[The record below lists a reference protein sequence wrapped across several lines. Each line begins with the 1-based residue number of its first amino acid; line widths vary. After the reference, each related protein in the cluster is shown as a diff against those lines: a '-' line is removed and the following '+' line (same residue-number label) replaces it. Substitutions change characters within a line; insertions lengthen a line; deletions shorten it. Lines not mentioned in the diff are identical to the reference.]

1 VNLVDDNFLVQQT
14 LQGNKNAFRF
24 LVLRYQKPIFK
35 ILGTLIYD
43 SAQVEEIAQE
53 TFLRAYKSLSS
64 FDASLGASFS
74 TWLFTIA
81 RNLAFNALEKRKV
94 RQANQQVVEQLQGEL
109 QEELQQR
116 ADASDPSEEFE
127 KRRKSGAVREAIEK
141 LPADFRLAVVLSCL
155 EGHSITEIAQI
166 EGCSEGTVKSRI
178 FRGKQQLRKLLIPIL
193 GENYENGV

>member
-1 VNLVDDNFLVQQT
+1 MDDNFLVQQT

-35 ILGTLIYD
+35 ILGTLIFD
-43 SAQVEEIAQE
+43 ASQVEEIAQD
-53 TFLRAYKSLSS
+53 TFLRAYKSLAT
-64 FDASLGASFS
+64 FDPSRGVSFS

-94 RQANQQVVEQLQGEL
+94 RQTHHHVLEEQQEDLQ
-109 QEELQQR
+109 ELQQHFDGSDR
-116 ADASDPSEEFE
+116 SDPGEELDR
-127 KRRKSGAVREAIEK
+127 RRKNGAVREAIEK

-155 EGHSITEIAQI
+155 EGHSIAEIAQI

-178 FRGKQQLRKLLIPIL
+178 FRGKQLLRQFLIPVL
-193 GENYENGV
+193 GATGDKS

>member
-53 TFLRAYKSLSS
+53 TFLRAYKSLAS

-109 QEELQQR
+109 QDELQQR

-127 KRRKSGAVREAIEK
+127 KRRKNGAVREAIEK

-155 EGHSITEIAQI
+155 EGHSISEIAQI

-178 FRGKQQLRKLLIPIL
+178 FRGKQLLRKFLVPVL
-193 GENYENGV
+193 GENYGNDV